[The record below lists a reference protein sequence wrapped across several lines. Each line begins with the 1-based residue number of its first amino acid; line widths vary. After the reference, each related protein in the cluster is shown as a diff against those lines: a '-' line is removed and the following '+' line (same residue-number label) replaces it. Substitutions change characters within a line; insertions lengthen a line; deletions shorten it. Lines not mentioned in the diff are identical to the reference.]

1 MKVEEFTMKTA
12 ATAPSATPL
21 KPAFNLADPTVRAD
35 PYPFYSELRRH
46 YPVHPV
52 DPGGMWAV
60 SRYEDVMFVLKNHK
74 LFSSTG
80 FEAQLHPE
88 WLGMDNPQVRSIL
101 VQDPPLQTQ
110 LRGLISLA
118 FTPRAV
124 ARMEGRVQAFA
135 RKLVDEVYEQ
145 GEGDFVSLFSV
156 PLPACVI
163 ADMLGLDP
171 SLHTYF
177 KRWGSALT
185 SIHPST
191 PVERRDFIRQS
202 ILEMQAYLQESI
214 DARRRQPRDDM
225 VSDLL
230 AARIDGQALS
240 NDDILAFLFLL
251 LPAGFE
257 TTTNLIA
264 NGMVALLK
272 RPAYQEQLRAD
283 PSRIPRFLDEVLR
296 YDAPVQGLVRRATTD
311 VMIGDV
317 RVPEG
322 TIIVPLLGSA
332 NRDEQRFPNPD
343 EFNPERFG
351 SERNPQNNL
360 AFGHGI
366 HFCVGMTLAR
376 MEARIGFELLLSRFS
391 SFELLPGTHI
401 QYSPA
406 TLLRAPLKLPV
417 RFIRDA

>member
-1 MKVEEFTMKTA
+1 
-12 ATAPSATPL
+12 
-21 KPAFNLADPTVRAD
+21 
-35 PYPFYSELRRH
+35 
-46 YPVHPV
+46 
-52 DPGGMWAV
+52 
-60 SRYEDVMFVLKNHK
+60 
-74 LFSSTG
+74 
-80 FEAQLHPE
+80 
-88 WLGMDNPQVRSIL
+88 
-101 VQDPPLQTQ
+101 
-110 LRGLISLA
+110 
-118 FTPRAV
+118 
-124 ARMEGRVQAFA
+124 
-135 RKLVDEVYEQ
+135 
-145 GEGDFVSLFSV
+145 
-156 PLPACVI
+156 
-163 ADMLGLDP
+163 
-171 SLHTYF
+171 
-177 KRWGSALT
+177 
-185 SIHPST
+185 
-191 PVERRDFIRQS
+191 
-202 ILEMQAYLQESI
+202 
-214 DARRRQPRDDM
+214 M

-283 PSRIPRFLDEVLR
+283 PSLIPRFLDEVLR

-311 VMIGDV
+311 VMIGGV

-376 MEARIGFELLLSRFS
+376 MEARIGFELLMSRFS